1 MQGDCKLSK
10 KCWKFHCS
18 LNKAFSELTENEI
31 TLLHRFANV
40 LELVLGPE
48 GGLGQL
54 VQIRP
59 PLVPLIQLTDSG
71 VRSVVHHEPIRRNL
85 LQLQSPNIFF

>member
-1 MQGDCKLSK
+1 MFLVLQAIKNMHRLIKTCT
-10 KCWKFHCS
+10 
-18 LNKAFSELTENEI
+18 ELAENEI

-54 VQIRP
+54 VQVRP
-59 PLVPLIQLTDSG
+59 PLVPLIQLTDPG

-85 LQLQSPNIFF
+85 LQLQCNFFFK